1 MIKKYG
7 LLTTACLSGALLL
20 SGCATSPTTAESYKA
35 SGFIDQ
41 ATYAKLEPDSDGSG
55 ALVYRKPGFNLKNY
69 NKLML
74 DSIKIW
80 YKDNAE
86 YKGIDPEQLKML
98 TGYFQR
104 ALVKA
109 LEPAYPIVD
118 KPGAEVLRIRTA
130 ITELT
135 PTNPG
140 MSVVTLLLPFGTVAD
155 VAAGRGTGGTFYLG
169 DTAIEAE
176 FRDSLSNELLAA
188 YVEKRFGKKYDIDTS
203 QGAESA
209 VNKTVD
215 SYARAYTTWG
225 YAEQA
230 FDYWAWKLRRRL
242 DAAHGISTP
251 MPAHLET
258 QSTRE
263 P

>member
-1 MIKKYG
+1 MIKKHW
-7 LLTTACLSGALLL
+7 LLSAACLSGALLL
-20 SGCATSPTTAESYKA
+20 GGCASTPTTAESYKA

-41 ATYAKLEPDSDGSG
+41 AIYAKLEPDSDGSG
-55 ALVYRKPGFNLKNY
+55 ALIYRKPGFNLKHY
-69 NKLML
+69 NKVML
-74 DSIKIW
+74 DSIKVW
-80 YKDNAE
+80 YKDNSE
-86 YKGIDPEQLKML
+86 YKGIDPEQLRTL

-104 ALVKA
+104 SLIKA
-109 LEPAYPIVD
+109 LEPAYPIVN
-118 KPGAEVLRIRTA
+118 KPGADVLRIRTA
-130 ITELT
+130 ITEIT

-140 MSVVTLLLPFGTVAD
+140 MSVVALLLPFGTVAD

-176 FRDSLSNELLAA
+176 FRDSVSDELLAA
-188 YVEKRFGKKYDIDTS
+188 YVEKRFGKKYDLDTS
-203 QGAESA
+203 EGTESA

-242 DAAHGISTP
+242 DAAHGVPTP
-251 MPAHLET
+251 TPARVET
-258 QSTRE
+258 LPARE
-263 P
+263 F